1 LRASSYGRV
10 FILKAHTLV
19 VVRLFDSSFRRFS
32 MALAF
37 RSAFYPLSALCA
49 SIIAHSLSKWLLNR
63 PTSIVKGLQDFV
75 FSAYDTPSPGPSIGS
90 SSYKIRLAF
99 AKIGLDVSGKERF
112 SLYFSSGLV
121 GFALSG
127 IAAIFRLPPIF
138 YLGGPAVGYFVINS
152 LVIRNW
158 DRLCRRIE
166 KEIPAYLV
174 NLASMIQLNANL
186 IQDLE
191 DACLSLDPKG
201 GLRPWIQRLAS
212 SLQAR
217 GRRGLE
223 EMQQEAQAI
232 SPSLLLLAVEVGR
245 MWETGGMGY
254 AQSFQLISENLGN
267 ILDSRSKAYAK
278 ADGAWGTIRLIVLA
292 LGGAILMAFSSDGS
306 RELFRTPFIQVAM
319 LVAVAWAA
327 FGFSVIADLIRET
340 VS

>member
-1 LRASSYGRV
+1 M
-10 FILKAHTLV
+10 TL
-19 VVRLFDSSFRRFS
+19 
-32 MALAF
+32 AI
-37 RSAFYPLSALCA
+37 RSAFYPLAALCA
-49 SIIAHSLSKWLLNR
+49 SIIAHSLSNWLLNR
-63 PTSIVKGLQDFV
+63 PTSFSRGLRYFA
-75 FSAYDTPSPGPSIGS
+75 FSETVAPSPGPPIGS
-90 SSYKIRLAF
+90 SSYMIRLAF
-99 AKIGLDVSGKERF
+99 ASIGLDVGGKERY

-127 IAAIFRLPPIF
+127 IAVIFRLPPIF
-138 YLGGPAVGYFVINS
+138 WLSSPVVGYFVINS
-152 LVIRNW
+152 LVRRTW

-166 KEIPAYLV
+166 KEIPSYLL

-191 DACLSLDPKG
+191 DACLSLDFNG
-201 GLRPWIQRLAS
+201 GLRPWILRLAS

-217 GRRGLE
+217 GRQGLE

-232 SPSLLLLAVEVGR
+232 SPSLLLLVVEIGR
-245 MWETGGMGY
+245 MWETGGIGY

-278 ADGAWGTIRLIVLA
+278 ADGAWATIRLIVLA
-292 LGGAILMAFSSDGS
+292 LGGAIVMAFSSDGS
-306 RELFRTPFIQVAM
+306 RELFRTPAIQVAM
-319 LVAVAWAA
+319 LVAVAWAV

>member
-1 LRASSYGRV
+1 M
-10 FILKAHTLV
+10 I
-19 VVRLFDSSFRRFS
+19 
-32 MALAF
+32 LAF
-37 RSAFYPLSALCA
+37 RSVFYPLAALCA
-49 SIIAHSLSKWLLNR
+49 SIIAHSLSNWLLNR
-63 PTSIVKGLQDFV
+63 PISFSKGLRDFA
-75 FSAYDTPSPGPSIGS
+75 FSETVAPSPGPPIGS
-90 SSYKIRLAF
+90 SSYMIRLAF
-99 AKIGLDVSGKERF
+99 ASVGLDVSGKERF
-112 SLYFSSGLV
+112 ILYISSGLV

-127 IAAIFRLPPIF
+127 IAAIFHLPPIF
-138 YLGGPAVGYFVINS
+138 WLGGSVVGYFVINS
-152 LVIRNW
+152 LINHNW
-158 DRLCRRIE
+158 DRWCRRLE

-191 DACLSLDPKG
+191 DACLSLDLKG

-212 SLQAR
+212 NLQAS
-217 GRRGLE
+217 GRKGLE

-254 AQSFQLISENLGN
+254 TQSFQLISENLGS

-278 ADGAWGTIRLIVLA
+278 EDGAWGTIRLIFLA
-292 LGGAILMAFSSDGS
+292 LGGAIVMAFSSDGS
-306 RELFRTPFIQVAM
+306 RELFRTPSIQLAM